1 MRNFVKN
8 AINIYSM
15 KVLVILFS
23 LALSFCV
30 NAQLPSKVQK
40 LEGVWKY
47 NQGSGY
53 EVWKSNGE
61 TEMLGTAYRVNP
73 KTGDSSKVES
83 LWIRRTNRNLIYSME
98 TFKMKADTVVSEMH
112 DFVGGKR
119 KMKFY
124 NIDSR
129 KPYLVAYSFGF
140 LGLNK
145 KKLTIKVY
153 YEEGEKP
160 LKLRLTKQ

>member
-1 MRNFVKN
+1 MR
-8 AINIYSM
+8 A
-15 KVLVILFS
+15 VIFLFS
-23 LALSFCV
+23 LTLAV
-30 NAQLPSKVQK
+30 NVVAQLPNKVQK

-53 EVWKSNGE
+53 EVWEANGND
-61 TEMLGTAYRVNP
+61 EMIGTAYRVNP

-83 LWIRRTNRNLIYSME
+83 LWIRKTNRNLVYSME
-98 TFKMKADTVVSEMH
+98 TFKMRADTVITETH

-129 KPYLVAYSFGF
+129 KPYMVGYSFGF
-140 LGLNK
+140 LGLSK

-160 LKLRLTKQ
+160 LKLRLSRY